1 VDRLA
6 GIAPNPA
13 NPRADV
19 RFSLSPGAPASWR
32 LDCFDASGRW
42 MGRIAE
48 GRDDGSGGDRR
59 AAWSARDR
67 TGKDLPSGIYFIRL
81 VHGAAQRTA
90 KVAIAR

>member
-1 VDRLA
+1 
-6 GIAPNPA
+6 
-13 NPRADV
+13 
-19 RFSLSPGAPASWR
+19 
-32 LDCFDASGRW
+32 

-67 TGKDLPSGIYFIRL
+67 AGRDLPSGIYFIRL
-81 VHGAAQRTA
+81 VHGAARRTA